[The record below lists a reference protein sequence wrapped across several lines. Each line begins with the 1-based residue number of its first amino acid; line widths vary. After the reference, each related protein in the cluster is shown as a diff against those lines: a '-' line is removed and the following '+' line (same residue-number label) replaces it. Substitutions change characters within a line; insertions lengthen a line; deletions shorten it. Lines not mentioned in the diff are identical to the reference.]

1 METVHDLT
9 ETDIISVLHKVTIAH
24 LERSKSTSPLD
35 VDVMQVDHASVR
47 TQDILSLEEF
57 LGRCVSYDTSASALR
72 LALRKN
78 LSDAEEIVA
87 VLQVLGSWMKKWGE
101 AEDEVGVFAV
111 YSSSSKD
118 DPTRQL
124 PEPSKVSA
132 SIGNMKICLMVP
144 FNRLYRSSKR
154 S

>member
-1 METVHDLT
+1 
-9 ETDIISVLHKVTIAH
+9 
-24 LERSKSTSPLD
+24 
-35 VDVMQVDHASVR
+35 MQVDHASVR